1 MSLNESPDSPPPR
14 RRRGAELEAALL
26 DAAWQEFAE
35 KGFDDFTLEGCA
47 ERAQTS
53 RAVFYRRWPGKV
65 ELINAAAARAGSS
78 EELPDPDTGTLRGDT
93 LELLRHTNRSRA
105 RMGIQMMMRLGGYFE
120 ETGGSFA
127 DLRNSFL
134 SRRGSAMDV
143 VIERAAER
151 GEVDLESLTPR
162 MIAVPFDLYRQELI
176 MTLKEVPD
184 GVLEAIVDEVF
195 LPLVTT
201 R

>member
-1 MSLNESPDSPPPR
+1 MSLTGSSDSQSPR

-26 DAAWQEFAE
+26 DAAWQELAE

-53 RAVFYRRWPGKV
+53 RAVFYRRWPGKI
-65 ELINAAAARAGSS
+65 ELINAAAVRAGSS
-78 EELPDPDTGTLRGDT
+78 EKLPDPDTGSLREDT

-120 ETGGSFA
+120 ETGGNFA
-127 DLRNSFL
+127 DLRSSFL
-134 SRRGSAMDV
+134 SRRGSAMDA

-151 GEVDLESLTPR
+151 GEVDPKALTSR

-176 MTLKEVPD
+176 MTLKAVPED
-184 GVLEAIVDEVF
+184 VLEAIVDEVF
-195 LPLVTT
+195 LPLVTK